1 MASKFIS
8 AWGKSR
14 TPPLAAEFLMR
25 ILHITKKYPAL
36 IGGDACVVYN
46 LNRQQVKLGHEVHVA
61 TSKCEEIEDR
71 EVLKFG
77 LREHSFNLDR
87 ITPRRV
93 VSLVLLS
100 LWGLKNLKKFKPD
113 IIHSHSVDLGFFVS
127 IIAKLYG
134 IPVINTCHGISFN
147 DGQYLPLK
155 GFAERFFLNY
165 SGFKKVVA
173 VDTKGVN
180 DLYAAGVKNVVY
192 VPNGIDPHR
201 FQNRKKRENTKTK
214 FLFAGRLEKQKGVV
228 YLIKAADIL
237 KDRNDFEIIIVGEGS
252 EADSLM
258 RTALELDMRGIIKF
272 KGKIDE
278 QMLNEYYLGCDA
290 FILPSLW
297 EGMPLTLLEA
307 AAAEMPIIASD
318 VGGISSLFTNG
329 ENALIIEQKN
339 AEVLASAMLKLIE
352 DKKLREK
359 LGSNARG
366 LVERFSWESTARDL
380 DDIYR
385 EVIKIKI

>member
-1 MASKFIS
+1 
-8 AWGKSR
+8 
-14 TPPLAAEFLMR
+14 MR
-25 ILHITKKYPAL
+25 ILHITKKYPGL

-46 LNRQQVKLGHEVHVA
+46 LKRQQVKLGYEVHVV
-61 TSKCEEIEDR
+61 TSKCEEIKDR

-100 LWGLKNLKKFKPD
+100 LWGFKNLKKFKPD
-113 IIHSHSVDLGFFVS
+113 IIHSHSADIGFFIS
-127 IIAKLYG
+127 IVARLYG

-147 DGQYLPLK
+147 DGNYMPLK
-155 GFAERFFLNY
+155 RFAERVFLNY

-173 VDTKGVN
+173 VDTKGMN
-180 DLYAAGVKNVVY
+180 DLYAAGIRNAVY
-192 VPNGIDPHR
+192 VPNGIDIHR
-201 FQNRKKRENTKTK
+201 FKNHKKRENSKTK
-214 FLFAGRLEKQKGVV
+214 FLFVGRLEKQKGVI
-228 YLIKAADIL
+228 YLIKAAEVL

-252 EADSLM
+252 ESDSLI
-258 RTALELDMRGIIKF
+258 RTVQELDLRGIIKF
-272 KGKIDE
+272 KGKVDE
-278 QMLNEYYLGCDA
+278 QILNEYYMGCDA

-307 AAAEMPIIASD
+307 AAAGMPIIASD

-329 ENALIIEQKN
+329 ENALIIGQKN
-339 AEVLASAMLKLIE
+339 AEALASAMLKLMG
-352 DKKLREK
+352 DNKLREK

-366 LVERFSWESTARDL
+366 LAERFSWEGTARDL
-380 DDIYR
+380 NHIYR